1 MSQQQTGTDERPELE
16 QDFKLKPEGLN
27 DDMDFATEAPYEPSK
42 KPRSRNRKTQN
53 GPMSARNQITSIFDS
68 IQQKVNDDRLT
79 EARGQPKSYRSE
91 YIVLK
96 DMYATKKSE
105 CSKKDYNNMKIYS
118 NSSNAGV
125 TSDTSIVSP
134 RTFKNSPP
142 KKDIYHRNTKWQTK
156 KNQTI
161 LKAKALQEKQIDKQL
176 TFKPEINSSR
186 IEKAQYRRIKRVA
199 AASPK
204 KLVIKDQKKVQ
215 TQESKSIMVKK
226 YPTQSSLNESGKY
239 PDDLK
244 ILSDTSVSTAAVK
257 CSQKYYKIPT

>member
-1 MSQQQTGTDERPELE
+1 M
-16 QDFKLKPEGLN
+16 
-27 DDMDFATEAPYEPSK
+27 
-42 KPRSRNRKTQN
+42 
-53 GPMSARNQITSIFDS
+53 
-68 IQQKVNDDRLT
+68 
-79 EARGQPKSYRSE
+79 
-91 YIVLK
+91 
-96 DMYATKKSE
+96 
-105 CSKKDYNNMKIYS
+105 
-118 NSSNAGV
+118 
-125 TSDTSIVSP
+125 
-134 RTFKNSPP
+134 
-142 KKDIYHRNTKWQTK
+142 
-156 KNQTI
+156 
-161 LKAKALQEKQIDKQL
+161 KAKALQEKQIDKQL